1 MLNVIGGEGGG
12 FKSAVL
18 VYGFISASLTWQTL
32 VLVGV
37 TLKSIV
43 TQHQVFPVYVQVSVR
58 QCYSTEQLYSNK
70 LMGCFNLITQ

>member
-1 MLNVIGGEGGG
+1 MFNVIGGEGGG

-18 VYGFISASLTWQTL
+18 VYGFISLTWQTL

-43 TQHQVFPVYVQVSVR
+43 TQHQVFPVYVQVCVVR

-70 LMGCFNLITQ
+70 LMGCFNLINQ

>member
-1 MLNVIGGEGGG
+1 MLNVIGGDGGG

-18 VYGFISASLTWQTL
+18 VYGFISLTWQTL

-43 TQHQVFPVYVQVSVR
+43 TQHQVLPVYVQVCVVR

-70 LMGCFNLITQ
+70 LMGCFNLINQ